1 MGGEGCLVNLGMN
14 WACPA
19 GGFSMW
25 TGLQGTEDVMAAIS
39 ESNAYMAALDGC
51 NDQADHTVWSASVVL
66 WVLVGPLKMQREL
79 CMCCYLLHHLLGPQC
94 LLVKALRSQVVEVV
108 NKGLS

>member
-1 MGGEGCLVNLGMN
+1 
-14 WACPA
+14 
-19 GGFSMW
+19 
-25 TGLQGTEDVMAAIS
+25 MAAIS